1 VWRSMGG
8 EKLTFAAAGG
18 EALGAGID
26 IAGHLHFTSLEKR
39 AQETEFGAG
48 GEETELCECL
58 NIYEMESCTVLH
70 IFTHQ
75 HVKSNYFSR

>member
-1 VWRSMGG
+1 
-8 EKLTFAAAGG
+8 LLLPG
-18 EALGAGID
+18 EALRVCID
-26 IAGHLHFTSLEKR
+26 IAGHLHFTPLEKR

-70 IFTHQ
+70 IANINAS
-75 HVKSNYFSR
+75 KRIISPGKGDEEGNL